1 MMNGD
6 NDIRLLI
13 GRVRRRWRAQHVCH
27 AAVRVALYGVAAV
40 GVALVAATWILD
52 APRLLAAIA
61 AAAACAALAA
71 IVWSCAPLRRRP
83 TDAQVARFI
92 EERAPELED
101 RLVTAVHAGT
111 QSSRSPF
118 HDLLIADA
126 ARRSRGVDIETIVTA
141 ETVRRAVFQATAATL
156 ALLLVVIAGRGRLR
170 ETADATA
177 LTLFPAR
184 VTLDVT
190 PGHAPVK
197 AGQP

>member
-71 IVWSCAPLRRRP
+71 IVWTCAPLRRRP

-101 RLVTAVHAGT
+101 RLVTAVDNAAPGRTHGSVPTVFA
-111 QSSRSPF
+111 
-118 HDLLIADA
+118 DLLIAVRTLFTFAA
-126 ARRSRGVDIETIVTA
+126 ARDEWDRDA
-141 ETVRRAVFQATAATL
+141 
-156 ALLLVVIAGRGRLR
+156 IA
-170 ETADATA
+170 
-177 LTLFPAR
+177 
-184 VTLDVT
+184 
-190 PGHAPVK
+190 
-197 AGQP
+197 